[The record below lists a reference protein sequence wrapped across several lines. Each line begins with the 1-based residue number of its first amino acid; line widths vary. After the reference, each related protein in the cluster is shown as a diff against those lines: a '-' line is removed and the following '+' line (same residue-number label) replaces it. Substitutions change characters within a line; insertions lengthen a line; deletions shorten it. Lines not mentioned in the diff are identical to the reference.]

1 MLIDTHAH
9 LDLAQFDAD
18 RQAVLARASAA
29 GVATMVTVG
38 VDLASSRRAVALA
51 AENEAIVA
59 AVGVHPHDASTL
71 TGDTLA
77 ALRRLSE
84 RPRVVAV
91 GEIGLDYYRDR
102 SPRDVQRRA
111 FQAQLAW
118 AARLGKPVII
128 HDRDAHD
135 DVLGMLQDWA
145 RGLAGGALAGRP
157 GVLHTFSG
165 DLAMAEKAISLGFYL
180 GLSGPVTYQNAR
192 QLPRIVQAVPLDRIV
207 VETDC
212 PFLPPHPHRGKRNEP
227 SYVRLVAERVAELK
241 GISFD
246 ELAAATTANARWL
259 FQLDD
264 GTLNGKTEL
273 ESR

>member
-18 RQAVLARASAA
+18 RAAVLERARDA
-29 GVATMVTVG
+29 GVAAIVTVG

-51 AENEAIVA
+51 AENRDILAS
-59 AVGVHPHDASTL
+59 VGVHPHDASTL
-71 TGDTLA
+71 GGEMLGE
-77 ALRRLSE
+77 LRKLSE
-84 RPRVVAV
+84 QPGVVAV

-135 DVLGMLQDWA
+135 DVLRMLQDWA
-145 RGLAGGALAGRP
+145 AGLAGGALAGRL

-165 DLAMAEKAISLGFYL
+165 DPAMAERAIALGFYV
-180 GLSGPVTYQNAR
+180 GFSGPVTYQNAR
-192 QLPRIVQAVPLDRIV
+192 QLPRVVQAVPLDRIV

-246 ELAAATTANARWL
+246 ELSVATTANARWL
-259 FQLDD
+259 FRLDD
-264 GTLNGKTEL
+264 RAPNGKTEL